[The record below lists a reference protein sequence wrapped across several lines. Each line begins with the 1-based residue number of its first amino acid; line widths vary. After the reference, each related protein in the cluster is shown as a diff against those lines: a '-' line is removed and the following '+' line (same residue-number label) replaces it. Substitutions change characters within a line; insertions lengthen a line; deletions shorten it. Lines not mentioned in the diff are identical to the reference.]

1 MLSKNKIKLIRSLDS
16 KKSRLEH
23 GLFVAEG
30 EKLVSEIIEYQITIS
45 YFVATETRFS
55 ENKEKKLNCLEKD
68 IATDDELKKASFL
81 KTPQSVLCLV
91 KLPKQELNLESL
103 KNKLSIILDNV
114 QDPGNLGTIIRI
126 ADWFGIE
133 HVICSQNS
141 ADAFNPKVVQATMG
155 AICRVKIYYENLN
168 EVLTNVKTLGIPI
181 YGTAL
186 DGENIYNTSLTPNGF
201 IVMGNESNG
210 LHPST
215 ITFLD
220 KQLNIPFFPENQKR
234 SESLNVAVATAIVCS
249 EFRRRK
255 G

>member
-30 EKLVSEIIEYQITIS
+30 EKLVSEIIESQITVS
-45 YFVATETRFS
+45 YLVATETWFS
-55 ENKEKKLNCLEKD
+55 ENKEKKLNCLEKGF
-68 IATDDELKKASFL
+68 ATEDELKKASFL
-81 KTPQSVLCLV
+81 KTPQRVLCLV